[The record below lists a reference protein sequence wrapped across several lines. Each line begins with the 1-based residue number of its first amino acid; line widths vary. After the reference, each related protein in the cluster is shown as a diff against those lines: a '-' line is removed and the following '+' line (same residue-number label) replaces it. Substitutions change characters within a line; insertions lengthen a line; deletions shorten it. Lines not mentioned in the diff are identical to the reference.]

1 MEKDLLG
8 LIGRINERIVSTRSQ
23 NPISETV
30 DDDEQMGDVQ
40 VADGPLD
47 GPALQT
53 GNLKRVRRPGCRRQK
68 RLEAARNSLSNWR
81 QTVWK
86 VEYSNCIWGP
96 EVLLPDAVLKKLA
109 SRARIKTV
117 LDIKDEVPEWL
128 WVDEYGDLVLKLL
141 EPIDSEWY
149 EENEKKKEDKKAK
162 KAKTTADKKVK
173 REGNRLEKSRQAT
186 VERTQRR
193 ASLTTQTTQAYSGP
207 STQAYAAYHPSTHAY
222 AAYHPSTHA
231 YAAYHPNTHAYA
243 AYHPNTQTYDPSTQT
258 YAAYSPST
266 HAYAAYHPP
275 STGTQAYAAYHPPST
290 HAYAAYHLPS
300 TQAYAVYH
308 PSAYAHAAYRP
319 STQAYDPSIQ
329 QQKSVFTCPLIA
341 HSDSD
346 MHSV

>member
-1 MEKDLLG
+1 MMIHVLALTVPCCDNCVLKKVSDGIDLMPMETDLVR
-8 LIGRINERIVSTRSQ
+8 LIDRINERIVPTRSQ

-30 DDDEQMGDVQ
+30 DDDEQMGDV
-40 VADGPLD
+40 ADGPLD

-53 GNLKRVRRPGCRRQK
+53 GNLKRVWRPGCRRQK

-81 QTVWK
+81 QTIWK

-109 SRARIKTV
+109 SRARIRTV
-117 LDIKDEVPEWL
+117 SDIKDEVPEWL
-128 WVDEYGDLVLKLL
+128 WVDEYGDVVLKLL

-149 EENEKKKEDKKAK
+149 KENEKQKEDKKAK
-162 KAKTTADKKVK
+162 RAKTTADKKVK
-173 REGNRLEKSRQAT
+173 REEDRLEKSRQAT
-186 VERTQRR
+186 LERR
-193 ASLTTQTTQAYSGP
+193 ASLTTQTTQTTQAYPGP
-207 STQAYAAYHPSTHAY
+207 STQAYAAYHPNTHAY

-231 YAAYHPNTHAYA
+231 YAAYHPNT
-243 AYHPNTQTYDPSTQT
+243 QTYYPSTQT

-266 HAYAAYHPP
+266 HAYAAYHM
-275 STGTQAYAAYHPPST
+275 
-290 HAYAAYHLPS
+290 PS
-300 TQAYAVYH
+300 TQAYTAYH
-308 PSAYAHAAYRP
+308 PSAYAYATYHP

-346 MHSV
+346 IHSV